1 MASTTAVASP
11 AWSRWRWVTT
21 SASTL
26 VGSTFGRE
34 ASARTSAPG
43 PGSTQTT
50 APPSVQTSP
59 PEWRSWVDTA
69 KRAPAVPRNLSVLA
83 RPVTAEG

>member
-1 MASTTAVASP
+1 M
-11 AWSRWRWVTT
+11 TT

-59 PEWRSWVDTA
+59 PEWRSCVDTA
-69 KRAPAVPRNLSVLA
+69 NRAPAVPRNLSV
-83 RPVTAEG
+83 RPCPVTGKG